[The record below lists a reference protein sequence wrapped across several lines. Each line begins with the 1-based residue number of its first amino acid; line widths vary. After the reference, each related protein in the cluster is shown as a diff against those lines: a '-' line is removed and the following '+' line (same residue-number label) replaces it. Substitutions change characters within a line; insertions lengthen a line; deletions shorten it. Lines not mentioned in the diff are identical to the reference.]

1 MNWDGGGGY
10 IASAVIGSLVM
21 WILMRFDRHSD
32 HSKEATESA
41 HSKVDDLEK
50 DFLRY
55 QAHVAEH
62 YQLKTEHREFEKT
75 VFEKLDDIFE
85 LLRTKADK
93 P

>member
-10 IASAVIGSLVM
+10 IASAVIGSIVM
-21 WILMRFDRHSD
+21 WVLMRIDRHSD
-32 HSKEATESA
+32 HSKEATEGA
-41 HSKVDDLEK
+41 HSKVDSLEK

-62 YQLKTEHREFEKT
+62 YQLKTEHREFEKS
-75 VFEKLDDIFE
+75 VFKKLDDIFE
-85 LLRTKADK
+85 LLSTKADK